1 MRRYHLITP
10 EGEEELLFSECAQV
24 RTVEKNICKIFSR
37 ACYNEVRTPTLE
49 FADVFMTGA
58 GSIPMENMFKLTD
71 NKGRLLVVRP
81 DSTLP
86 IARMTA
92 SKLRDAHMPLRIYYN
107 QPSYR
112 TGGGRGK
119 GVRTMQAGI
128 ELIGTGGKAADL
140 EVLSLAVNALDSCL
154 DDFRIE
160 IGHSGIFRTLVRK
173 LDISDAKREEL
184 RGYIESKNY
193 AALSAELE
201 LLEHSDEAAAIG
213 MLPRLFGGVQ
223 VLDKVRE
230 LVSDKELD
238 EQLSYLAEMYDALSK
253 LGLEDKLMIDLGLVN
268 QNDYYT
274 GIVFTAYTYGSGEN
288 ILTGGRYDSLIGQFG
303 FDQPACGFAI
313 NIDALVKAINPNMTA
328 CTAVPDALVLAGEGR
343 EIEALKHLAKLGDE
357 GLVAQF
363 AALSDRQDWLQYAK
377 DCGIRRVDTV
387 LDSVETV
394 IVE

>member
-1 MRRYHLITP
+1 
-10 EGEEELLFSECAQV
+10 
-24 RTVEKNICKIFSR
+24 
-37 ACYNEVRTPTLE
+37 
-49 FADVFMTGA
+49 
-58 GSIPMENMFKLTD
+58 
-71 NKGRLLVVRP
+71 
-81 DSTLP
+81 
-86 IARMTA
+86 
-92 SKLRDAHMPLRIYYN
+92 
-107 QPSYR
+107 
-112 TGGGRGK
+112 
-119 GVRTMQAGI
+119 
-128 ELIGTGGKAADL
+128 
-140 EVLSLAVNALDSCL
+140 
-154 DDFRIE
+154 
-160 IGHSGIFRTLVRK
+160 
-173 LDISDAKREEL
+173 
-184 RGYIESKNY
+184 
-193 AALSAELE
+193 
-201 LLEHSDEAAAIG
+201 
-213 MLPRLFGGVQ
+213 VQ